1 MLDSQTVMAPRL
13 AGRDAELTLGLQH
26 HKAGEFDRASDIY
39 RSLYLADRRDSE
51 VIFLMGVLC
60 CDLGAF
66 EPACQFLDEA
76 LAIAPNFREARGQWI
91 VAMNAWADAKISAGH
106 AIEAKR
112 LLVRVAARAPGDAAT
127 LRNLGRVALMQ
138 GQTAEAEA
146 KFTASL
152 TLGGDHV
159 EALNWRG
166 LAQLQAGKFDA
177 AETSLRQ
184 ALKLKPDLI
193 QAHNNL
199 GLALQRQGKLS
210 DAQQSFQAALTLDP
224 SYQKARINLA
234 STRRILGDYTL
245 AQHELE
251 MVLAQQPD
259 AAEALNN
266 LGALYQDQGRAQLA
280 LRTLTRA
287 RDLAPDV
294 AEIRW
299 NLALTQLAVGDFKNG
314 WSNFESRW
322 AGCDSLRGGYRFPE
336 NRAWKDEPLGGKRL
350 LLWSEQGFG
359 DSLQF
364 IRFAKDV
371 AARGA
376 TVLVVA
382 QAELAE
388 LLQSAPGVTTVVV
401 QGTPLPAYDYHC
413 PLMSLPL
420 RLGKSLQAAD
430 LHGAA
435 PYLRAAQSR
444 IDSWQPRVQSQQ
456 GLKVGLV
463 WAGSSRSYSPELAAI
478 DARRSMP
485 VQRLAPLLAVRGCS
499 FFSLQ
504 KNPVGAGN
512 GALPQTIVPAIHDFS
527 AEWKDF
533 SDTAALIATLDLVI
547 SVDTAVAHLAG
558 ALGKPVWLLNRY
570 DSCWRWMLERSDS
583 PWYSTLRQFRQPSA
597 GDWASV
603 IDLVASALAELAMA
617 PKALSA

>member
-1 MLDSQTVMAPRL
+1 MLDSQTVRAPQL
-13 AGRDAELTLGLQH
+13 LGRDAELALGLQH
-26 HKAGEFDRASDIY
+26 HKVGQLDRASEVY
-39 RSLYLADRRDSE
+39 RRLYLADRRDSE
-51 VIFLMGVLC
+51 VIFLMGLLC

-91 VAMNAWADAKISAGH
+91 IAMNSWADAKISAGQP
-106 AIEAKR
+106 AEAKR
-112 LLVRVAARAPGDAAT
+112 LLAKVMARAPGDATT
-127 LRNLGRVALMQ
+127 LRNLGRVALLQ
-138 GQTAEAEA
+138 DQPAEAEA
-146 KFTASL
+146 KFTTSL

-166 LAQLQAGKFDA
+166 LAQLQAGKFAA
-177 AETSLRQ
+177 AEPSLRQ
-184 ALKLKPDLI
+184 ALKLKPDLN

-199 GLALQRQGKLS
+199 GLALQRQGKLAE
-210 DAQQSFQAALTLDP
+210 AQQSFKAALTLDP
-224 SYQKARINLA
+224 AYGKSRINLA
-234 STRRILGDYTL
+234 STLRILGEFNS
-245 AQHELE
+245 ARHELE
-251 MVLAQQPD
+251 MVLAQTPD

-266 LGALYQDQGRAQLA
+266 LGAVYQDQGEPHLA
-280 LRTLTRA
+280 LKTLTRA
-287 RDLAPDV
+287 LNLAPDV

-322 AGCDSLRGGYRFPE
+322 AGCDSLRGSYPMPA
-336 NRAWKDEPLGGKRL
+336 NRAWSGQALEGKRL
-350 LLWSEQGFG
+350 LLWAEQGFG

-376 TVLVVA
+376 TVIVVA

-388 LLQSAPGVTTVVV
+388 LLRSAPGVSSVVI
-401 QGTPLPAYDYHC
+401 QGAALPAYDYHC
-413 PLMSLPL
+413 PLMTLPL
-420 RLGKSLQAAD
+420 RLGKSLETTD

-435 PYLRAAQSR
+435 PYLKAARQR
-444 IDSWQPRVQSQQ
+444 IDQWRPRIQAQP

-485 VQRLAPLLAVRGCS
+485 IQRLTPLLAMPGCS
-499 FFSLQ
+499 FFCLQ
-504 KNPVGAGN
+504 KGTVAADGQPS
-512 GALPQTIVPAIHDFS
+512 PQPNLATIHDFS

-533 SDTAALIATLDLVI
+533 SDTAAVIANLDLVI

-558 ALGKPVWLLNRY
+558 ALGKPIWLLNRY

-583 PWYSTLRQFRQPSA
+583 PWYSTLRQFRQSRA

-603 IDLVASALAELAMA
+603 IDAVAAALDEAVTAGI
-617 PKALSA
+617 